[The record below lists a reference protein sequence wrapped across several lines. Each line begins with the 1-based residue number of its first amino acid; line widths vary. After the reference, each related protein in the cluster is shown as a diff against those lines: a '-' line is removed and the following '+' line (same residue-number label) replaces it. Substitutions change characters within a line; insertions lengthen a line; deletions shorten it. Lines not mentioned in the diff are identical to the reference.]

1 MKIKTVM
8 IDNNGT
14 SLVINASD
22 FRHGSDKL
30 WDAGKDEV
38 VAAAPARAVEKDDN
52 TAVNNNVKV
61 SHKGGGRWV
70 VTVNGESVHEG
81 TLEKEDAQALANEY

>member
-22 FRHGSDKL
+22 FRRGSDKL
-30 WDAGKDEV
+30 WG
-38 VAAAPARAVEKDDN
+38 EKDQVKAKVKAKVEDK
-52 TAVNNNVKV
+52 AEALRDNVKV
-61 SHKGGGRWV
+61 KHKGGGRWNV
-70 VTVNGESVHEG
+70 IVNDEQINDEPMS
-81 TLEKEDAQALANEY
+81 KEDAQALADEY